1 MGTLLKINDLSVERL
16 NNAEYTNYMNRFR
29 AHFKKQESG
38 EDDRP
43 VIESADSLISSD
55 ALGFSKEMVAAF
67 DVDLALMED
76 LVNQS
81 HISDETAILAEE
93 DKNRDDLL
101 VYFTTTISQTRKS
114 PIAAQKAAAISLYN
128 QVKTY
133 KGIQKLA
140 DQQETQQI
148 NGLLIDMEKEPNK
161 TNVAT
166 LGLTPVLEQLKA
178 SNQRFMELTAQ
189 RTEGRAVA
197 TVENGKI
204 VRARLDPIYDDMIL
218 LATATNVIKPTAET
232 AAFITSVNALI
243 DETKAR
249 YNQRVGIAKANK
261 AKKKPTDNKPA
272 DDKPADDKPV
282 DDKPVDNTPEDDRPV
297 IE

>member
-1 MGTLLKINDLSVERL
+1 MGTLTKIQDYFLGNL
-16 NNAEYTNYMNRFR
+16 NNSEYANFLNRFR
-29 AHFKKQESG
+29 ALFQKEENG

-43 VIESADSLISSD
+43 VIESADSLVSSD
-55 ALGFSKEMVAAF
+55 ALGFSKEMVTAF
-67 DVDLALMED
+67 DTDLDLFDD

-81 HISDETAILAEE
+81 RISDETALLADE
-93 DKNRDDLL
+93 DKHRDELI

-114 PIAAQKAAAISLYN
+114 PVAAQKNAAISLYN
-128 QVKTY
+128 QVKPY
-133 KGIQKLA
+133 VGIYKLA

-148 NGLLIDMEKEPNK
+148 NGLLLDMEKEPNK

-166 LGLTPVLEQLKA
+166 LGLTAVLDEIKA
-178 SNQRFMELTAQ
+178 SNQRFIALTAQ

-197 TVENGKI
+197 TVDNGKM
-204 VRARLDPIYDDMIL
+204 VRARLDPIYDDMVL

-261 AKKKPTDNKPA
+261 AKKKPADDKPA

-282 DDKPVDNTPEDDRPV
+282 DDKPVDNNPEDDRPV

>member
-1 MGTLLKINDLSVERL
+1 MGTLAKIQEYVLCNL
-16 NNAEYTNYMNRFR
+16 NNAEYANHMNRFR
-29 AHFKKQESG
+29 ALFQKKASG

-43 VIESADSLISSD
+43 VIESNNLLIFSD
-55 ALGFSKEMVAAF
+55 VLGISNEMVDAF
-67 DVDLALMED
+67 DTNLALMD
-76 LVNQS
+76 DVVNQS
-81 HISDETAILAEE
+81 RISDETAMLAEE
-93 DKNRDDLL
+93 DKNRDELI
-101 VYFTTTISQTRKS
+101 VYFTATISQTRKS

-128 QVKTY
+128 QVKPY
-133 KGIQKLA
+133 VGIYKLA

-261 AKKKPTDNKPA
+261 AKKKPADDKPA

-282 DDKPVDNTPEDDRPV
+282 DDKPVDNNPEDDRPV

>member
-29 AHFKKQESG
+29 AHFKKEESG

-81 HISDETAILAEE
+81 HISDETAILADE

-189 RTEGRAVA
+189 RTEHRAVA
-197 TVENGKI
+197 AIENSKM
-204 VRARLDPIYDDMIL
+204 VRARLDPIYNDMIL

-261 AKKKPTDNKPA
+261 AKKKPTDDKPA

-282 DDKPVDNTPEDDRPV
+282 DDKPLDNTPEDDRPV

>member
-1 MGTLLKINDLSVERL
+1 MGTLTKIQDYFLGNL
-16 NNAEYTNYMNRFR
+16 NNSEYANFLNRFR
-29 AHFKKQESG
+29 ALFQKEENG

-43 VIESADSLISSD
+43 VIESADSLVSSD
-55 ALGFSKEMVAAF
+55 ALGFSKEMVTAF
-67 DVDLALMED
+67 DIDLDLFDD

-81 HISDETAILAEE
+81 RISDETALLADE
-93 DKNRDDLL
+93 DKHRDELI

-114 PIAAQKAAAISLYN
+114 PVAAQKNAAISLYN
-128 QVKTY
+128 QVKPY
-133 KGIQKLA
+133 VGIYKLA

-161 TNVAT
+161 SNVAT
-166 LGLTPVLEQLKA
+166 LGLTAVLDEIKA
-178 SNQRFMELTAQ
+178 SNQRFIALTAQ

-197 TVENGKI
+197 TIENGKI
-204 VRARLDPIYDDMIL
+204 IRARLDPIYDDMVL

-261 AKKKPTDNKPA
+261 AKKKPADDKPA

-282 DDKPVDNTPEDDRPV
+282 DDKPVDNNPEDDRPV